1 MKNEEPSLIEYPSD
15 FPLKILG
22 HARAGYAQA
31 VLEIVQKHAPDFD
44 GSTMQMTPS
53 KKGKYLSLTCTIRA
67 TSREQLDAL
76 YRELCDHPMVV
87 MVL

>member
-1 MKNEEPSLIEYPSD
+1 MTELSLIEYPCN

-31 VLEIVQKHAPDFD
+31 VLGVVKQHMPDYD
-44 GSTMQMTPS
+44 GADMEMRPS
-53 KKGKYLSLTCTIRA
+53 RKGKYLSLTCTVRA

-76 YRELCDHPMVV
+76 YRDLCDHPMVV